1 MQIHIHQRIASLK
14 IQGHIC
20 AWFEVSLRYSKAK
33 VYCVRG
39 FLYTLLQTLL
49 DAWKGQKAVCQY
61 ENLSQ

>member
-1 MQIHIHQRIASLK
+1 MKIHVHQQTASLK
-14 IQGHIC
+14 IQGHIYT
-20 AWFEVSLRYSKAK
+20 WFEVSVSYSKAK
-33 VYCVRG
+33 VYCVRR